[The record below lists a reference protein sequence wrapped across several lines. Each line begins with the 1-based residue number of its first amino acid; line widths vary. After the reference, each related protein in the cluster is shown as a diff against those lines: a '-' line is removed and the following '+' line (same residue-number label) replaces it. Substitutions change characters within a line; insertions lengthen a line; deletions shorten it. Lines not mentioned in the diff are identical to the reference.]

1 MKTYGIGDLD
11 HLHKYAWI
19 NRINEGFEIGMDA
32 YYIADSRY
40 YRPPG
45 EKIISSFEKV
55 EIADTIQIYRND
67 KIVKRAFVYRLK
79 NMVKVPANSL
89 KESP

>member
-1 MKTYGIGDLD
+1 
-11 HLHKYAWI
+11 
-19 NRINEGFEIGMDA
+19 MDA

-40 YRPPG
+40 YHPPS

-55 EIADTIQIYRND
+55 EIADTIQIYRSD

-79 NMVKVPANSL
+79 NMIVFPADLL